1 MVLKGIDSLRGL
13 ILAALFV
20 ALMAVVGQI
29 AIPIPPVPVTLQ
41 TLAVMLAG
49 SVLGRRFGTLSMLVF
64 ILLAA
69 VGVPVLSGGSAGFGV
84 LMGPTAGFIWTWPL
98 AAFLIGWMTEKS
110 RNLNGVRLTIY
121 HFVFGVILV
130 HMVGVMWMW
139 LGIGMDGR
147 AALLAGS
154 LPFIP
159 GDIVKALLGAVIALK
174 LHKVLTVPGREKT
187 ATSRGPF
194 R

>member
-1 MVLKGIDSLRGL
+1 MKGIHSLRGL
-13 ILAALFV
+13 ILAALFA
-20 ALMAVVGQI
+20 ALMAVAGQI
-29 AIPIPPVPVTLQ
+29 AIPVPPVPVTLQ
-41 TLAVMLAG
+41 TLVVMLAG

-69 VGVPVLSGGSAGFGV
+69 VGVPVLSGGSAGLGV
-84 LMGPTAGFIWTWPL
+84 LMGPTAGFIWSWPL

-110 RNLNGVRLTIY
+110 RNLNGVRLAIY
-121 HFVFGVILV
+121 HVVFGVILV
-130 HMVGVMWMW
+130 HIAGVMWMW

-159 GDIVKALLGAVIALK
+159 GDIVKALLGTGIALK
-174 LHKVLTVPGREKT
+174 LRKSLSVVRTK
-187 ATSRGPF
+187 
-194 R
+194 